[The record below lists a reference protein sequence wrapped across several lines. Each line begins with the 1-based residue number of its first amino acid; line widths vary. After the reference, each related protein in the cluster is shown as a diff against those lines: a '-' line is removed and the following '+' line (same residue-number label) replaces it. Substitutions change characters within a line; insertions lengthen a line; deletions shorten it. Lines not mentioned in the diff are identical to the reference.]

1 MTADQDVKS
10 INVSRI
16 VNFWLVIVTL
26 LSFFVGHKLSLFIIH
41 KMIAADSW
49 IITILPEGQKE
60 KGSAAR
66 YIGMIVGKLI
76 TFNLFIPLNSIHFI
90 NQYIYTTP

>member
-1 MTADQDVKS
+1 M
-10 INVSRI
+10 
-16 VNFWLVIVTL
+16 IVTL
-26 LSFFVGHKLSLFIIH
+26 LSFFVGVLDAKEYCLTS

-49 IITILPEGQKE
+49 IITILPEEKKE

-90 NQYIYTTP
+90 NQYIFLTPQNVRKLPRI